1 MTKNEENN
9 STRRFHKKPK
19 DITNMVSNDVYGL
32 IIDYIEEYNIPTPKT
47 FALHPCGLYARK
59 RLKHWS
65 NNSNMSMHLDASNLK
80 EIIYEWINGPYVDK
94 DYVCKHDIECILQGP
109 HRDYVEG
116 EASIIARKNGFRY
129 DYDVK
134 RELRTY
140 LLETLT
146 LTKVDFNGVK
156 GILLY
161 DATNLENIILDWFK
175 KNGEPRN

>member
-1 MTKNEENN
+1 MTRNEATN
-9 STRRFHKKPK
+9 STRRTLNKPR

-32 IIDYIEEYNIPTPKT
+32 ILDYIDMYNIPIPKT

-80 EIIYEWINGPYVDK
+80 EVIYEWINGPYVDK
-94 DYVCKHDIECILQGP
+94 DYVCKYDIECILECP
-109 HRDYVEG
+109 HPDYEEG

-129 DYDVK
+129 DYDEK
-134 RELRTY
+134 RKLRTY

-146 LTKVDFNGVK
+146 LTKVNFNGVK

-161 DATNLENIILDWFK
+161 DATNLESIILDWFE
-175 KNGEPRN
+175 KNGELRK